1 MSGRI
6 IRLWQGV
13 GPHMLP
19 FANAT
24 SERLPMK
31 RLLRLSLFQ
40 ISCGMA
46 AILLVGTL
54 NRVMIVELKVP
65 AWLVALMVALP
76 LVFAPL
82 RALIGYKSDTYK
94 SVLGWKRVPYLW
106 LGTTIQF
113 GGLAMMPFALLV
125 LSGDTW
131 ADPWTGQLAAAIS
144 FLMTGAGMHMVQTV
158 GLALATDL
166 TPRDQ
171 QPNVV
176 AMLSAMQLVGMVLA
190 GLVFGALLADFSQL
204 RLIQVVQGAAA
215 LTLVLNFVACWQQEA
230 RDPARTARRDEPEP
244 SFREAFRAL
253 RRTGPWTRRLLGAGI
268 GTAGFAMQEV
278 LLEPFGGQVLG
289 LSVGATTGLSA
300 LLAAGAVIG
309 FLRAARKLQGGADA
323 HLVAGH
329 GALLGIV
336 GFSCVLFS
344 GVAGATPVFVA
355 GVAILGFGA
364 GLFGHATL
372 TACMSAAPSEQVGL
386 ALGVWGAVTATSA
399 GVAIA
404 LGGFFRDIVTALG
417 SSAALDDPM
426 SNPATG
432 YFAVY
437 LVEIILLFITLAVVG
452 PLVRRTTGASRSHL
466 GAGLAGP
473 SPAGIAGNGRY

>member
-24 SERLPMK
+24 SGRLPMK

-131 ADPWTGQLAAAIS
+131 ADPWAGQLAAAIA

-215 LTLVLNFVACWQQEA
+215 LTLVLNFIAVWQQEA
-230 RDPARTARRDEPEP
+230 RDPSRTARRDEPEP
-244 SFREAFRAL
+244 GFREAFRSL
-253 RRTGPWTRRLLGAGI
+253 RSTGPWTRRLLGAGI

-289 LSVGATTGLSA
+289 LSVGATTALSA

-309 FLRAARKLQGGADA
+309 FLRAARSLQGGADA
-323 HLVAGH
+323 HLVAAH
-329 GALLGIV
+329 GALFGIV

-344 GVAGATPVFVA
+344 GVAEQPWIFMG
-355 GVAILGFGA
+355 GVAALGFGA

-372 TACMSAAPSEQVGL
+372 TACMAAAPPEQVGL

-404 LGGFFRDIVTALG
+404 LGGFFRDVVTVLG
-417 SSAALDDPM
+417 ANAAIDDPL

-437 LVEIILLFITLAVVG
+437 LIEIILLFITLAVVG
-452 PLVRRTTGASRSHL
+452 PLVRRTAGVARLHL
-466 GAGLAGP
+466 GAGIAGP

>member
-1 MSGRI
+1 M
-6 IRLWQGV
+6 WQGV
-13 GPHMLP
+13 GPHLLP

-24 SERLPMK
+24 SERLPMS

-46 AILLVGTL
+46 AVLLVGTL
-54 NRVMIVELKVP
+54 NRVMIVELKVS
-65 AWLVALMVALP
+65 AWLVATMVALP

-82 RALIGYKSDTYK
+82 RALIGFKSDTYK

-106 LGTTIQF
+106 LGTIIQF

-125 LSGDTW
+125 LAGDTW
-131 ADPWTGQLAAAIS
+131 ADPWTGQLAAAIA
-144 FLMTGAGMHMVQTV
+144 FLMTGFGMHMVQTV
-158 GLALATDL
+158 GLALAADL

-215 LTLVLNFVACWQQEA
+215 LTLVLNLVAVWQQEA
-230 RDPARTARRDEPEP
+230 RDPSRTARTAEREPT
-244 SFREAFRAL
+244 FLEAFRAL
-253 RRTGPWTRRLLGAGI
+253 RQSGPWNRRLLGAGL
-268 GTAGFAMQEV
+268 GTAGFAMQDV
-278 LLEPFGGQVLG
+278 LLEPYGGQILG

-300 LLAAGAVIG
+300 LLAGGAVVG
-309 FLRAARKLQGGADA
+309 FLRAAGRLRQGADP
-323 HLVAGH
+323 HQVAAMGGLFGIAGFTVIIFSGAIGS
-329 GALLGIV
+329 GAL
-336 GFSCVLFS
+336 F
-344 GVAGATPVFVA
+344 AA
-355 GVAILGFGA
+355 GVALIGLGA

-372 TACMSAAPSEQVGL
+372 TACMRAAPPEQAGL

-404 LGGFFRDIVTALG
+404 LGGVLRDVISALAEAGALG
-417 SSAALDDPM
+417 EGLSQA
-426 SNPATG
+426 ATG
-432 YFAVY
+432 YVSIY
-437 LVEIILLFITLAVVG
+437 LIEIALLFATLAVVG
-452 PLVRRTTGASRSHL
+452 PLVRHRGVSPNRS
-466 GAGLAGP
+466 ATGLAG
-473 SPAGIAGNGRY
+473 AAQI

>member
-1 MSGRI
+1 MSTQPGRI

-13 GPHMLP
+13 GPHLLP
-19 FANAT
+19 FASAT
-24 SERLPMK
+24 SERLPMS

-65 AWLVALMVALP
+65 AWLVASMVALP

-82 RALIGYKSDTYK
+82 RALIGFRSDNYK

-131 ADPWTGQLAAAIS
+131 ADPWAGQLAAAIA

-166 TPRDQ
+166 SPRDQ

-176 AMLSAMQLVGMVLA
+176 AMLSAMQLFGMVLA
-190 GLVFGALLADFSQL
+190 GLIFGALLADFSQL

-215 LTLVLNFVACWQQEA
+215 LTLVLNFIAAWQQEA
-230 RDPARTARRDEPEP
+230 RDPSRTARTDAEEPGFLE
-244 SFREAFRAL
+244 SFRML
-253 RRTGPWTRRLLGAGI
+253 RRTGPWNRRLLGAGL
-268 GTAGFAMQEV
+268 GTAGFAMQDV
-278 LLEPFGGQVLG
+278 LLEPYGGQILG
-289 LSVGATTGLSA
+289 LTVGGTTALSA
-300 LLAAGAVIG
+300 GLAAAAVCG
-309 FLRAARKLQGGADA
+309 FLRAARRLSQGTDA
-323 HLVAGH
+323 HMVAAR
-329 GALLGIV
+329 GALFGIAGFTLIVFAAPFDTAILFALGI
-336 GFSCVLFS
+336 LL
-344 GVAGATPVFVA
+344 
-355 GVAILGFGA
+355 IGFGA

-372 TACMSAAPSEQVGL
+372 TACMASAPADQVGL
-386 ALGVWGAVTATSA
+386 ALGVWGAVQATAA
-399 GVAIA
+399 GCAMAFGGGLRDAVSSLAESGA
-404 LGGFFRDIVTALG
+404 LGDAM
-417 SSAALDDPM
+417 M
-426 SNPATG
+426 SPATG
-432 YFAVY
+432 YVGVY
-437 LVEIILLFITLAVVG
+437 LIEIALLFVTLAVVG
-452 PLVRRTTGASRSHL
+452 PLVRRQRQ
-466 GAGLAGP
+466 
-473 SPAGIAGNGRY
+473 PALQRQHGTGIAGPAPV